1 MAKLKVFRTPI
12 GFHDAY
18 VAAPSKKAALAAW
31 GAKADLF
38 ARGLAE
44 TVTDTEMTHEPL
56 SKPGQVIR
64 VKRGT
69 DAEHFRAL
77 PKTASRPSRPNA
89 GTKPS
94 SNKSEVSQRNAN
106 QPAKVRRPRPSRA
119 LVERADAAIAD
130 ADAEYRK
137 ALKILEEQ
145 EQALRQER
153 KRLTSDYEIHV
164 QQLNIARDEALR
176 KYNKR
181 IEAWANEE

>member
-44 TVTDTEMTHEPL
+44 TVTDAELTHEPL
-56 SKPGQVIR
+56 SQPGHVIR

-69 DAEHFRAL
+69 DVEHFRAL
-77 PKTASRPSRPNA
+77 PKATKRPSLPKVGAERSPEKSEA
-89 GTKPS
+89 REHKATKP
-94 SNKSEVSQRNAN
+94 
-106 QPAKVRRPRPSRA
+106 AKTSRPRPSRA
-119 LVERADAAIAD
+119 LVERADAAIAV
-130 ADAEYRK
+130 ADGKYSK

-153 KRLTSDYEIHV
+153 KRLTSDHEANV
-164 QQLNIARDEALR
+164 RRLNAARDDALR
-176 KYNKR
+176 SYRKR

>member
-18 VAAPSKKAALAAW
+18 VAVPSQKAALAAW
-31 GAKADLF
+31 GAEADLF

-44 TVTDTEMTHEPL
+44 TVTDAELAREPL

-64 VKRGT
+64 VRRGT

-77 PKTASRPSRPNA
+77 PTAARRPSPPKVGAERSPEKA
-89 GTKPS
+89 EARERKTTKP
-94 SNKSEVSQRNAN
+94 
-106 QPAKVRRPRPSRA
+106 AKTSRPRPSRA
-119 LVERADAAIAD
+119 PVEQADAAIAD
-130 ADAEYRK
+130 AEAKYRK
-137 ALKILEEQ
+137 ALKILEKQ

-153 KRLTSDYEIHV
+153 KRLTSDHEANV
-164 QQLNIARDEALR
+164 QRLSGARDDALR
-176 KYNKR
+176 NYHKR